1 MTRRETFTG
10 PDAVHLG
17 LGIVAVAAAVY
28 ALAFGWSLMSLVLIA
43 LVNLYALVMLWE
55 CASRADGLEEY
66 WSLPHIQWSFIQS
79 FLLIS
84 IVVLGFANLYLLSG
98 RIAHEVAT
106 SGGPTEYLADKP
118 NAIYFAFM
126 TLATQG
132 FGDYVPTDGWTRFLV
147 SWELLTTI
155 LLVFLILPLVMEK
168 VGSYTVEA
176 SAKAG
181 TPSNLHAIVKK
192 AVDEALANVPVV
204 RQAPAPAPAAP
215 GGAAAEKPVTAKPP
229 QPADPKPQH

>member
-1 MTRRETFTG
+1 MTGRETFTV
-10 PDAVHLG
+10 PDVVHLG
-17 LGIVAVAAAVY
+17 LGIAAVAAAWY
-28 ALAFGWSLMSLVLIA
+28 ALASGWGSVSLVLIS

-55 CASRADGLEEY
+55 CARRADGLDKY
-66 WSLPHIQWSFIQS
+66 WSLPHIQWSFIQG
-79 FLLIS
+79 FLLII

-98 RIAHEVAT
+98 RIAYEVAT
-106 SGGPTEYLADKP
+106 TAGPREYLADQP

-176 SAKAG
+176 TPMAA
-181 TPSNLHAIVKK
+181 PSNLHAIVQH
-192 AVDEALANVPVV
+192 AVKEALTNVPVV
-204 RQAPAPAPAAP
+204 RQPPAPASAAP
-215 GGAAAEKPVTAKPP
+215 GGAADETPATRKPAQSLDSTE
-229 QPADPKPQH
+229 QH